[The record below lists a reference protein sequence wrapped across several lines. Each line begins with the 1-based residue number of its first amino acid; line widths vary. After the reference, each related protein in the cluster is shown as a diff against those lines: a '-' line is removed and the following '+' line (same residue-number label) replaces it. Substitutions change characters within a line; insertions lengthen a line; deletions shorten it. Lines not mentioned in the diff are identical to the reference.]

1 MRQPHVFVSETS
13 RKLKKLYKT
22 YLKQQE
28 YNKKFS
34 SPKLDWN
41 KGGEIIFKFAV
52 LGSAVLLGISF
63 FTWGAVILFF
73 SND

>member
-1 MRQPHVFVSETS
+1 MRQPRLFVLATS
-13 RKLKKLYKT
+13 RKLKKLYKS

-28 YNKKFS
+28 YNKHFYS
-34 SPKLDWN
+34 AKLDWN

-52 LGSAVLLGISF
+52 LGSAVLLGVSF
-63 FTWGAVILFF
+63 FVWGAVILLF